1 MTEYVLKVTMGNNVN
16 RLEKRSL
23 LWSVAYIIYAFI
35 DNIQV

>member
-23 LWSVAYIIYAFI
+23 LWSVAHIIYVFI
-35 DNIQV
+35 NNIPV